1 MISSSN
7 LWKFIGGAL
16 ALVFIVVAACGWLQE
31 HDARLK
37 AEAAQTA
44 QKQVIEQAQKSIDA
58 AKADQERT
66 ANDLKAQLAAIEA
79 EKQKPVTPAQFVVD
93 LSKLIPNLP
102 QPAAVATAPVPA
114 PSAPGALSAAA
125 KPAQPG
131 ETTPSAAPE
140 VVEIP
145 AADLSSLRNYSLNC
159 QAASARLDACTNT
172 SADLQTQL
180 TGTTAQLNA
189 ETRTAQIWE
198 RTAKGGTFWTRL
210 KGGLKCVAISG
221 GGAALGAWADKKQPA
236 VGAAVGV
243 AAGEVGCRIF

>member
-1 MISSSN
+1 VISYPN
-7 LWKFIGGAL
+7 LWKWIGGAL
-16 ALVFIVVAACGWLQE
+16 ALVFVVVAASAWLQE

-37 AEAAQTA
+37 AEAAQAA
-44 QKQVIEQAQKSIDA
+44 QKQVIDQAQKAIDA
-58 AKADQERT
+58 AREDQART
-66 ANDLKAQLAAIEA
+66 ASDLKAQLAAIEA

-102 QPAAVATAPVPA
+102 QPAAVVSAPAPM

-140 VVEIP
+140 VVQIP
-145 AADLSSLRNYSLNC
+145 AADLPSLRDYSLNC
-159 QAASARLDACTNT
+159 QAASARLDACDKTT
-172 SADLQTQL
+172 ADLQAQL

-189 ETRTAQIWE
+189 ETRTAEIWE

-210 KGGLKCVAISG
+210 KGGLKCVAIAG
-221 GGAALGAWADKKQPA
+221 GGAALGAWANQKQPA
-236 VGAAVGV
+236 VGAAIGV